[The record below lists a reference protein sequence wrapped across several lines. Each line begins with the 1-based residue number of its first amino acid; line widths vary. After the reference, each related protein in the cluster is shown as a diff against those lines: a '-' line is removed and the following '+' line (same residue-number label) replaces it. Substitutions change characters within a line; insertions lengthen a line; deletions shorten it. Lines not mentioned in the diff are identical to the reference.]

1 MVTSLMISNA
11 LLWVLMLAVIVALW
25 ALARQVGIL
34 YERIAPMGALM
45 TDAGPKLG
53 DAAPR
58 FDLAALNGARIAVG
72 GERGRSQL
80 LFFLSPTCPVCK
92 KLLPVLKSSAQAE
105 REWLDVIVASDGDA
119 TQHLAFYGSAGL
131 QQFPYVLSAEL
142 GMAYRVSRLPYA
154 VLLDERGVIR
164 AKGLINS
171 REHLESLF
179 NAKELGVGS
188 VQDYLR
194 GREAAA
200 PGERA

>member
-1 MVTSLMISNA
+1 MTSLMISNA

-53 DAAPR
+53 EAAPR
-58 FDLAALNGARIAVG
+58 FDLPALNGATVAIG
-72 GERGRSQL
+72 GERAKSQL

-105 REWLDVIVASDGDA
+105 REWLDVIVASDGDS
-119 TQHLAFYGSAGL
+119 TQHLAFYGAAGL
-131 QQFPYVLSAEL
+131 QQFPYVLSADL
-142 GMAYRVSRLPYA
+142 GMTYRVSRLPYA

-171 REHLESLF
+171 REHLDSLF

-194 GREAAA
+194 DRVAAQ

>member
-1 MVTSLMISNA
+1 MTSLMISNA

-34 YERIAPMGALM
+34 YERVAPMGALV

-53 DAAPR
+53 EAAPR
-58 FDLAALNGARIAVG
+58 FDLSALNGTQVTIG
-72 GERGRSQL
+72 GERAKSL
-80 LFFLSPTCPVCK
+80 LVFFLSPTCPVCK
-92 KLLPVLKSSAQAE
+92 KLLPVLKSAAQAE
-105 REWLDVIVASDGDA
+105 RDWLDVVLASDGEA
-119 TQHLAFYGSAGL
+119 TEHLGFYGDAKL
-131 QQFPYVLSAEL
+131 QQFPYVLSPEL
-142 GMAYRVSRLPYA
+142 GMTFRVSRLPYA

-188 VQDYLR
+188 VQDYIR
-194 GREAAA
+194 DRVAQ
-200 PGERA
+200 PGETA